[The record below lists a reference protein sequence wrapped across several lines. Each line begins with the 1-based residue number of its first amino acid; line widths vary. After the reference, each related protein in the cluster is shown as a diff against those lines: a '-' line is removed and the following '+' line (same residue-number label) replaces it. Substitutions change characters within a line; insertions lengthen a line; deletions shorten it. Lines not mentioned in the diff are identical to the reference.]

1 MCEGMMRV
9 GFFIVER
16 ILAGFVGW
24 LTRMLGVLVALAWSP
39 AQADFTIA
47 TRNIAWLRNQPLS
60 AADYQRCKS
69 HNRESRAALDER
81 DPARWICRTA
91 DHYARLG
98 AIAREVNAD
107 VFAFQEV
114 EGEQALARILPAH
127 EYAFYV
133 PDSPWIQRVGFA
145 VRKDRITV
153 RRASAYLPLGAM
165 MGKRS
170 RSGADLEISINGKPP
185 RLLAVHLKSACHA
198 RPLTDETRH
207 PRDDGSEVSACI
219 QLGKQVKPL
228 KEWIDAREHEGM
240 HFLILGDFNRRFD
253 GVPETTGP
261 ARDQF
266 GRQLGFWRELA
277 EGHRG
282 GLVRLTAGHEQ
293 LRSCWGGDPKLPANE
308 RAMFIDQIVADHA
321 LAERVVPGSVR
332 QFALHDGK
340 ITREVRAA
348 LRELSDHCPLSV
360 RIR

>member
-1 MCEGMMRV
+1 MRDS
-9 GFFIVER
+9 IVW
-16 ILAGFVGW
+16 LA
-24 LTRMLGVLVALAWSP
+24 RMLGVLIALVVSP
-39 AQADFTIA
+39 AHADFPIA
-47 TRNIAWLRNQPLS
+47 TWNIAWLRNQPLS

-69 HNRESRAALDER
+69 QPRESRAALDER

-91 DHYARLG
+91 EHYARLG

-107 VFAFQEV
+107 IFAFQEV
-114 EGEQALARILPAH
+114 EGEQALAWILPAN
-127 EYAFYV
+127 EYAFFV

-145 VRKDRITV
+145 VRKQRVTV
-153 RRASAYLPLGAM
+153 RRASAYVPLGAM

-170 RSGADLEISINGKPP
+170 RSGADLEVTVDGRPL

-207 PRDDGSEVSACI
+207 PRDDGTEVPACI

-228 KEWIDAREHEGM
+228 REWIEARERERT
-240 HFLILGDFNRRFD
+240 HFVILGDFNRRFD
-253 GVPETTGP
+253 VVPETIGP
-261 ARDQF
+261 QRDQL

-277 EGHRG
+277 EGNKG
-282 GLVRLTAGHEQ
+282 GIVRLTAGHEQ

-308 RAMFIDQIVADHA
+308 RAMFIDHIVADHA
-321 LAERVVPGSVR
+321 LAQRVVPGSVR
-332 QFALHDGK
+332 QLALHEGK
-340 ITREVRAA
+340 ITREVRAE